1 MDALTPKERLLRSL
15 KKEKVD
21 RHPVICPGGMM
32 NAALVEIMQH
42 TGHTLPEAHHVD
54 SLMRELAYD
63 VYDNTGFENFGIPFC
78 MTVEAEA
85 LGSPIDFGS
94 LSCEPKI
101 KVEAYKSVKDVEFKP
116 RGVMEKSSRV
126 AAVVQ
131 SLHYLSEK
139 YPDVPA
145 IGSLTGPLSTSASI
159 VDPMTFLK
167 QLRREKEAAHK
178 VLDYVTGHLID
189 YAQLMVDN
197 GATVISIADPTATGE
212 ILGPKMFKE
221 YAVYYIN
228 KLVDAI
234 HAMGVPVIVHIC
246 GEMAMVKPQI
256 AELHGD
262 AISVDAFVNL
272 KQMKEEYNTLTT
284 MGNLST
290 YLLEFSDP
298 DTIYKQSKVLLRN
311 NIDIISPACGL
322 STSTALKNIQAFT
335 TAIKEE

>member
-1 MDALTPKERLLRSL
+1 
-15 KKEKVD
+15 
-21 RHPVICPGGMM
+21 M
-32 NAALVEIMQH
+32 NAALVEIMQKS
-42 TGHTLPEAHHVD
+42 GHTLPEAHHVD

-63 VYDNTGFENFGIPFC
+63 VEENTGFENFGIPFC

-85 LGSPIDFGS
+85 LGSPIDFGT

-101 KVEAYKSVKDVEFKP
+101 KVEAFQSVKDVQFKP
-116 RGVMEKSSRV
+116 KGTMAKSSRV

-131 SLHYLSEK
+131 SLHYLSQK
-139 YPDVPA
+139 YPDIPA

-159 VDPMTFLK
+159 VYPMTFLK
-167 QLRREKEAAHK
+167 QKKKKKEAAHK
-178 VLDYVTGHLID
+178 VIDYVTHHLIE
-189 YAQLMVDN
+189 YARLMVDN

-221 YAVYYIN
+221 YAVFYLN
-228 KLVDAI
+228 MLTDAI
-234 HAMGVPVIVHIC
+234 HEMGVPVIIHIC

-290 YLLEFSDP
+290 YLLEFSNP
-298 DTIYKQSKVLLRN
+298 DTIYKQAKVLLRN

-322 STSTALKNIQAFT
+322 STSTKLQNIQAFT

>member
-1 MDALTPKERLLRSL
+1 MDVLSPKERLLRSL

-21 RHPVICPGGMM
+21 RHPIICPGGMM
-32 NAALVEIMQH
+32 NAALVEIMQK

-54 SLMRELAYD
+54 SLMRELAFD
-63 VYDNTGFENFGIPFC
+63 VQVNTGFENFGIPFC
-78 MTVEAEA
+78 MTIEAEA
-85 LGSPIDFGS
+85 LGSPIDFGT
-94 LSCEPKI
+94 LACEPKI
-101 KVEAYKSVKDVEFKP
+101 KQEAYSSVKEVRFLP
-116 RGVMEKSSRV
+116 RGSMEKSSRV

-145 IGSLTGPLSTSASI
+145 IGSLTGPLSTAASI

-167 QLRREKEAAHK
+167 QLRREKEMAHK
-178 VLDYVTGHLID
+178 VLTYVCEQLID

-197 GATVISIADPTATGE
+197 GAAVISIADPTATGE
-212 ILGPKMFKE
+212 ILGPKMFQE
-221 YAVYYIN
+221 YAVPYLNMIA
-228 KLVDAI
+228 DAI
-234 HAMGVPVIVHIC
+234 HAMGVPVIIHIC

-256 AELHGD
+256 ASLHGD

-272 KQMKEEYNTLTT
+272 KQMKDEYHSLTT

-298 DTIYKQSKVLLRN
+298 EVIYQQAKGLLKN
-311 NIDIISPACGL
+311 NIDIIAPACGL
-322 STSTALKNIQAFT
+322 STSTKLANIHAFT
-335 TAIKEE
+335 TAIKEG